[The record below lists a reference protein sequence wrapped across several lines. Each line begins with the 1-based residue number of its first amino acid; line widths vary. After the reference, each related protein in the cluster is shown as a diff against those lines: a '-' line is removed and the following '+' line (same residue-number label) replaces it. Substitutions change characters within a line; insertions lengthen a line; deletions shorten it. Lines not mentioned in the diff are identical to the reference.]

1 MMANPVNTVKVLLKN
16 VVVCRQRLPMP
27 LVVLL
32 LTSLFFALTSCGYHF
47 SSIGKNIPEG
57 AKTIAISVFINDTME
72 PYVDVD
78 LTKAVADEF
87 LTDGRL
93 KVVSE
98 DAADLVLRG
107 HVTKFFVTAQ
117 AYTAASYVQ
126 AYNVGIIVSISVE
139 DAKSKKLLLKDVVLS
154 DYFTSTYTV
163 AIGDIS
169 QSKIAK
175 EAAVQSACQ
184 DIASTVRSRV
194 LDGF

>member
-1 MMANPVNTVKVLLKN
+1 MTNLMKTVKLLLKN
-16 VVVCRQRLPMP
+16 AVLFRRRLPVP
-27 LVVLL
+27 FVVLL
-32 LTSLFFALTSCGYHF
+32 LISLCMPLTSCGYHF

-57 AKTIAISVFINDTME
+57 AKTIAITVFINDTME

-78 LTKAVADEF
+78 ITKAVAQEF

-107 HVTKFFVTAQ
+107 HVTKFFLTAQ
-117 AYTAASYVQ
+117 AYTGASYVQ
-126 AYNVGIIVSISVE
+126 AYNVGITVSVSVE
-139 DAKSKKLLLKDVVLS
+139 DAKTKKLILNEAALT

-163 AIGDIS
+163 TIGDIS

-175 EAAVQSACQ
+175 EAAVQEACQ